1 MAKSTSGGRTRTGN
15 SSKSAAAETKA
26 RRAPRRRT
34 HRLADE
40 VVVESAMEQPA
51 SVKASTT
58 ATESACV
65 RREPAAAAVGAVEAA
80 VLNEDEVRRRAYEI
94 FVRRGRTP
102 GREVEDWLEAEQEL
116 KSHTH

>member
-1 MAKSTSGGRTRTGN
+1 MAKSTSSGRTRTGN

-51 SVKASTT
+51 SVKAGATP
-58 ATESACV
+58 TESACV
-65 RREPAAAAVGAVEAA
+65 RREPAVGAMEAA
-80 VLNEDEVRRRAYEI
+80 ILNEDEVRQRAYEI